1 MCVFSTLHLRL
12 FKYFGRE
19 EEEGKKMT
27 VFGFWV
33 GNGLVQMSKGDTVEE
48 GPFPPLLL
56 GILVAAACLFFFD
69 SFLWPCTHMDS
80 LSHPLFIN
88 LPIAIICGFW
98 IPNLSSS
105 IYTYI
110 FAIIVIMYIKLL
122 TNPVMYLI
130 MVMDQK

>member
-56 GILVAAACLFFFD
+56 GILVAAALPFLF
-69 SFLWPCTHMDS
+69 
-80 LSHPLFIN
+80 
-88 LPIAIICGFW
+88 
-98 IPNLSSS
+98 
-105 IYTYI
+105 
-110 FAIIVIMYIKLL
+110 
-122 TNPVMYLI
+122 
-130 MVMDQK
+130 